1 MDDNTNGDTNSES
14 LIYLDKKYALVKQIG
29 EGGFGGIF
37 LARNVEL
44 NKFCA
49 VKMNRSQETG
59 EIESEIQLMNYFDH
73 PNVLSVEDYS
83 INKGV
88 LQQENG
94 SKVSETL
101 SYMVMPFAA
110 YGDLGSYLRGDSYF
124 DEDIAAYWFQQ
135 MFYGLRHIHE
145 KGYVHLDIKPD
156 NILVTKDLQLKIA
169 DFGLSQPLKGEDDKG
184 TFNKRRCG
192 TKAFWSPEIALGFEY
207 NGEQADLYALA
218 IILFIMVFGCRPFR
232 EIKIDDP
239 LFMKLLKEPLAF
251 WMAHPV
257 TRSRIKDRTVSE
269 EVVDLLAR
277 MLLVNPEDRLSKHDI
292 AKHPWM
298 LKFNK
303 DIYEENDFE
312 EFEFAPEILEEED
325 DSDYVISEEDLKSS
339 ESEGESEEWI
349 ESDKSISDENIDDLL
364 QMRLVPKKMFLEKV
378 RKVLK
383 TIRSPVKQ
391 IN

>member
-1 MDDNTNGDTNSES
+1 
-14 LIYLDKKYALVKQIG
+14 
-29 EGGFGGIF
+29 
-37 LARNVEL
+37 
-44 NKFCA
+44 
-49 VKMNRSQETG
+49 
-59 EIESEIQLMNYFDH
+59 
-73 PNVLSVEDYS
+73 
-83 INKGV
+83 
-88 LQQENG
+88 
-94 SKVSETL
+94 
-101 SYMVMPFAA
+101 
-110 YGDLGSYLRGDSYF
+110 
-124 DEDIAAYWFQQ
+124 

-339 ESEGESEEWI
+339 ESEGESEE
-349 ESDKSISDENIDDLL
+349 
-364 QMRLVPKKMFLEKV
+364 
-378 RKVLK
+378 
-383 TIRSPVKQ
+383 
-391 IN
+391 